1 MQKVRESGALL
12 KERYMFGYLNENK
25 RVSKEPGGC
34 FVCEVGGEPQK
45 VSFIN
50 RVKKVNLLP
59 YIYSTA
65 DVLSIHLK
73 CRP

>member
-1 MQKVRESGALL
+1 MQKVRKRGALL
-12 KERYMFGYLNENK
+12 KERYMFRYLNENK

-59 YIYSTA
+59 YKDSTA
-65 DVLSIHLK
+65 DVLSVHLK

>member
-1 MQKVRESGALL
+1 
-12 KERYMFGYLNENK
+12 MFGYLNENK
-25 RVSKEPGGC
+25 RVSKQPGGC
-34 FVCEVGGEPQK
+34 VVCEDGGEPQN

-59 YIYSTA
+59 YIDSTA
-65 DVLSIHLK
+65 DVLRVHLK